1 MKQHDVN
8 RGLMS
13 FVPVWLGYMASLFG
27 TDLTSFAL
35 GVWVFQRTGSATQFA
50 LISMFAVLPAVVISP
65 LAGALVDR
73 WDRRWV
79 LILSDTAA
87 ATATLSI
94 AGLLFAG
101 RLEIWHIYVA
111 TIVNS
116 LSGTFYRLAFTAS
129 ITLLVLKQ
137 HYGRANGMARMGLA
151 LAQITAPM
159 LAGVLVSTV
168 QIWSVLLIDFVTFL
182 VAVPLILMVRI
193 PRPQATAE
201 GKAGQGLLKQEVA
214 YGWTYVTARPG
225 LLGLLIFFAVLNL
238 FLGIVQVLLTPLVL
252 GFADAAVLG
261 LVMGTA
267 SVGALLG
274 GAVMS
279 IWSGPRRRVFG
290 IFGFALLQGMVLLLG
305 GLQPNALLVAAA
317 AAVVFFCSQIVIT
330 CGQAV
335 WQSKVAPDVQGR
347 VFAILSMIALSS
359 LPVAYLAAGPLADR
373 VFEPLLA
380 VGGPLSGS
388 IGRLIGVGPGRG
400 IGLLYIVL
408 GIFIA
413 LAVVGGYLYPRLR
426 LVEFELA
433 DAVVE
438 DTPREAAE
446 DCLLEKEKVHSPV
459 A

>member
-1 MKQHDVN
+1 MEQHGVN
-8 RGLMS
+8 RGLKS
-13 FVPVWLGYMASLFG
+13 FVPVWLGYVASLFG
-27 TDLTSFAL
+27 TELTSFAL

-50 LISMFAVLPAVVISP
+50 LISMFAMLPAVVISP

-73 WDRRWV
+73 WDRRQV
-79 LILSDTAA
+79 LILSDTVAA
-87 ATATLSI
+87 LATLSV

-101 RLEIWHIYVA
+101 RLEIWHIYVV
-111 TIVNS
+111 TIVHS
-116 LSGTFYRLAFTAS
+116 LSDTFYRLSFAAS
-129 ITLLVLKQ
+129 VTLLVHKQ
-137 HYGRANGMARMGLA
+137 HYSRANGIARMGFA
-151 LAQITAPM
+151 LARITAPM
-159 LAGVLVSTV
+159 LAGILVLTV
-168 QIWSVLLIDFVTFL
+168 QIWGVLLIDFATFL
-182 VAVPLILMVRI
+182 VALPLLLTIRI

-201 GKAGQGLLKQEVA
+201 GKAGQGLLRQEIA
-214 YGWTYVTARPG
+214 YGWRYVTARPG

-274 GAVMS
+274 GIVMS
-279 IWSGPRRRVFG
+279 IWGGPRRRVFG
-290 IFGFALLQGMVLLLG
+290 VFGFAMLQGTILFLG
-305 GLQPNALLVAAA
+305 GLQPNAFLIAAA
-317 AAVVFFCSQIVIT
+317 AAVAFFCSQIIIT
-330 CGQAV
+330 CAQAI

-347 VFAILSMIALSS
+347 VFAILSMIAMSS
-359 LPVAYLAAGPLADR
+359 LPIAYLAAGPLADY

-380 VGGPLSGS
+380 VGGPLAGS

-408 GIFIA
+408 GIFTM
-413 LAVVGGYLYPRLR
+413 LTVVGGYLYPRLR

-433 DAVVE
+433 DTVVE

-446 DCLLEKEKVHSPV
+446 DRLLEKEKVHSPV